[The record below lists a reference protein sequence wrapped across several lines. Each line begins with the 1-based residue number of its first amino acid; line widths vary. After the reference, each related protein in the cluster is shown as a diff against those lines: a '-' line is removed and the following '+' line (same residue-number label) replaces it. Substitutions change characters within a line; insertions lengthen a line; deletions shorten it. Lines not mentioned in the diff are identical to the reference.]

1 MSEAPKHA
9 PLPEVLATARRIV
22 NHNTSRGAIGVPV
35 THITGMAHALCALAD
50 VATSAAEYMATRER
64 MFAAGAAGDPAAE
77 SAADD
82 ELEQIDADLT
92 GSLLALG
99 FLTIKPQETNDE
111 RAD

>member
-1 MSEAPKHA
+1 MSETPKHA

-35 THITGMAHALCALAD
+35 TQIIGMAHALCALAD
-50 VATSAAEYMATRER
+50 VATSAAEYFATRER
-64 MFAAGAAGDPAAE
+64 MFDAIAGSDAYR
-77 SAADD
+77 AADD
-82 ELEQIDADLT
+82 ELEQIDVDLT

-99 FLTIKPQETNDE
+99 FLTLKPQETNDE